1 MKVLLSRILRRFAL
15 KRKGANGGFYAGDNS
30 GCCTKSGLRNLR
42 LQARRPVRRVLLFSK
57 KEMNQNTS
65 NWARKRK
72 KEKDM
77 MIRLVNVLCGVD
89 RIGEL

>member
-1 MKVLLSRILRRFAL
+1 M
-15 KRKGANGGFYAGDNS
+15 
-30 GCCTKSGLRNLR
+30 R